1 MSLIENENILDM
13 LIRGKICSSK
23 REAREMVSAGAIS
36 INGSKETNLDKI
48 ITGNDLIEEK
58 VLLLKKGKKNYFLG
72 TK

>member
-1 MSLIENENILDM
+1 M
-13 LIRGKICSSK
+13 LVRGKICVSK

-36 INGSKETNLDKI
+36 INGNKETSLEKV
-48 ITGNDLIEEK
+48 ITINDLIEGK